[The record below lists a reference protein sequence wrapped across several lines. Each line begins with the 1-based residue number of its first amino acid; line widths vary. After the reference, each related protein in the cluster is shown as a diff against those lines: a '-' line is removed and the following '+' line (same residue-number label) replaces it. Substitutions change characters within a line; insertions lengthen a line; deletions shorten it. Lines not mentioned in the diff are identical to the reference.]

1 MNIKKKKLKP
11 LCDSDSSLK
20 VTLSSA
26 DSVCW
31 VVMSIAVSPQPQ
43 NQSLKTEFFAL
54 PLYWED
60 TTFESGTARAL
71 RWKLPADCADRTHRS
86 HPSENGRAGNFFK
99 TIQNLLNWKSVL
111 LLGVKVVRS
120 RNESEWLVVQK
131 NQNRY
136 YVLKFTDHPP
146 H

>member
-1 MNIKKKKLKP
+1 MNITKKKLKP

-43 NQSLKTEFFAL
+43 NQSLKTEFVAL

-60 TTFESGTARAL
+60 TTFESGMARAL
-71 RWKLPADCADRTHRS
+71 RWKPPLTARIGRIRVIPAKMG
-86 HPSENGRAGNFFK
+86 GRETFSK
-99 TIQNLLNWKSVL
+99 TIQNLLNRKSVSL
-111 LLGVKVVRS
+111 SGI
-120 RNESEWLVVQK
+120 
-131 NQNRY
+131 
-136 YVLKFTDHPP
+136 
-146 H
+146 